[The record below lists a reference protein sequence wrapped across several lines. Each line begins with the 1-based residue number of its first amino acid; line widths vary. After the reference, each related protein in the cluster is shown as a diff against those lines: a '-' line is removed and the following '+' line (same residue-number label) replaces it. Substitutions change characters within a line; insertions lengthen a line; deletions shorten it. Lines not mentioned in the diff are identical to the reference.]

1 MSKTYQRN
9 ARDDVSAKEGV
20 KDDAIQKEINSLFAT
35 GKTVLSMSDLM
46 RLRQKYNNEK
56 IVSEIYDAF
65 ADQYN
70 KIKHEAKG
78 FVNKI
83 LEKYGVGNP
92 KYPYHKVMERALK
105 YKKKAGLS
113 DSAFQLFQR
122 LYEQYLHGVSHD
134 PVYPLT
140 NIGKALGAVPVDTF
154 GDGLA
159 ITDKE
164 YKELEEILK
173 YYEQSKLLYSQILL
187 QTITYRDS
195 APEAISGIF
204 NKDKYNAAVHVH
216 PIIAALFFP
225 KIRIL
230 EEQFCYA
237 NLAYIIKC
245 KHEKKSIT
253 TRPNYELYYNIIT
266 NPEDIVCSI
275 DSPMA
280 DLKNR
285 VRLQIALWESI
296 LNLRNGQY
304 YNDNSNNFLAV
315 IDACRVS
322 VYDSPELMY
331 VKDEGAILRRLLAAM
346 AFRSSLIS
354 TTTSFNSVTYNVH
367 DRVVLQPR
375 LRLIPMLTLKLA
387 PTPYVQNVLQLT
399 DALQQ
404 SHMVLENKVLVP
416 KTYTL
421 LDSRDILVFYINRRF
436 HHVDITKIATPFAF
450 TSLPLTYSQV
460 EQLNDSLVDFDLVIP
475 LYNKQFMLRSVVCVE
490 SISLG
495 NTRIITGCTTSF
507 IKPSD
512 TLNGR
517 GVDSCFTYDPIVPGL
532 PYSVTT
538 GGPLARVGPVTNIGY
553 DSPVPGSNAET
564 LYERASR
571 RGTIFI
577 YQQLP
582 P

>member
-9 ARDDVSAKEGV
+9 NRDDVSAKEGG
-20 KDDAIQKEINSLFAT
+20 KDDAIQKEINALFAT
-35 GKTVLSMSDLM
+35 GKTVLSMSDLI

-56 IVSEIYDAF
+56 IVGEIYDAF

-70 KIKHEAKG
+70 KIKRDAKA

-83 LEKYGVGNP
+83 LDKYGVGNP
-92 KYPYHKVMERALK
+92 KYPFHKVMERALK
-105 YKKKAGLS
+105 YKKKTGLS

-122 LYEQYLHGVSHD
+122 LYEQFLHGVQHD
-134 PVYPLT
+134 PIYPMT
-140 NIGKALGAVPVDTF
+140 NIGKALGAYPVDTF
-154 GDGLA
+154 GDGLG

-173 YYEQSKLLYSQILL
+173 LYEQSKLTYSHILL
-187 QTITYRDS
+187 QTLTYRNC
-195 APEAISGIF
+195 APEAISGVF
-204 NKDKYNAAVHVH
+204 NKDKDNAAVHVH
-216 PIIAALFFP
+216 PIVAALFFP
-225 KIRIL
+225 KIQIL

-237 NLAYIIKC
+237 NLAYIIKS

-266 NPEDIVCSI
+266 NPEDVVCSI

-285 VRLQIALWESI
+285 VRLQIALWTSI

-304 YNDNSNNFLAV
+304 YKENSNEFLAV
-315 IDACRVS
+315 IDACRIS

-331 VKDEGAILRRLLAAM
+331 VKDEGAILRRLLASM
-346 AFRSSLIS
+346 ALRTALIS
-354 TTTSFNSVTYNVH
+354 TTTSYNTVTYNMH
-367 DRVVLQPR
+367 DRLVMQPR

-387 PTPYVQNVLQLT
+387 PTPYVQNILRLE

-421 LDSRDILVFYINRRF
+421 LDCRDLLVFYINRRF
-436 HHVDITKIATPFAF
+436 HHVDIARIATPFAF
-450 TSLPLTYSQV
+450 TSLPLTYSSV
-460 EQLNDSLVDFDLVIP
+460 EQLNDSVVDFDLNIQV
-475 LYNKQFMLRSVVCVE
+475 YDKTFMLRSVVIVE
-490 SISLG
+490 SYALG
-495 NTRIITGCTTSF
+495 DIRVITGCSTCF
-507 IKPSD
+507 IKGSE
-512 TLNGR
+512 LMNGR
-517 GVDSCFTYDPIVPGL
+517 GIDSCFMYDPVAPGL
-532 PYSVTT
+532 PYMVPA
-538 GGPLARVGPVTNIGY
+538 GGVQRLNPVTNIGY
-553 DSPVPGSNAET
+553 SSPIPGSNAET
-564 LYERASR
+564 LYEKASR

-582 P
+582 N